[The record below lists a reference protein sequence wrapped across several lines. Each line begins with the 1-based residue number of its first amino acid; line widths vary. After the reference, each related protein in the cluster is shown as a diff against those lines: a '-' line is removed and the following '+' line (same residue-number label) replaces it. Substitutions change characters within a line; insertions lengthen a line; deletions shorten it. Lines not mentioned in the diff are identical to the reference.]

1 MPAALSHQFLSTGS
15 RPDACALLG
24 SLAATL
30 VEAPIGVVCTR
41 EKEGDWSYHPLLPHD
56 GPPAADLEAALA
68 AGGCWETVYDAGVH
82 PAGVRFMAAA
92 ALRSD
97 RQSALVV
104 LDYRERR
111 LSAQDR
117 AVLERLAEAGT
128 AALGGH
134 EDASAPRLRLDLE
147 GRITHCSES
156 ADLAG
161 YRADELC
168 GLSLFAL
175 VPEEHAGKLRARLLA
190 QLGGAAQVFE
200 LPVAGRGGTALLDI
214 HMQLQ
219 FQAGRPAGIEVT
231 YRDITTHGALDE
243 LRHETEQR
251 LATKARELERLTER
265 LRRLQTLSTTAFNS
279 LPDLMTRY
287 LEAGSELFGVPLG
300 RITGANDEIV
310 ASIPRESGGSF
321 VSSLSSP
328 ITVKDEVVGHLEFG
342 SEQAL
347 GPAAAE
353 DRDVMELMAQAIGHA
368 ISAERFQRER
378 AALNHHLERQLRVDP
393 LTGLPNRLGLSAFL
407 DSSITAARES
417 GEQVAVLFIDLDRFK
432 QVNDTLGHSAGD
444 ELLRQV
450 AGRLAGCRG
459 SKDFVARTGGD
470 EFTFVLGDNL
480 SGDAIA
486 NYVREMLERV
496 RAPYVVND
504 YELFLTASVGIS
516 VCPRDGFDTEA
527 LLQRADAAM
536 YRAKSHGK
544 NDFQF
549 FTPDMVTR
557 TMSRL
562 ELENQLRR
570 AIEHGEL
577 EIRFQPIL
585 NIDGSLDS
593 LEVLLAWENAKLGRI
608 GPSRFIPIAEESGM
622 IVAIGR
628 WVLQQSCMQ
637 NMAWLAAGYPL
648 NRIAVNVSALQFA
661 RADFVDMVAGVL
673 LETGMPPQCLELEL
687 TEGLIMRDVEES
699 SRRMERLRELGIS
712 MSIDDFGTGYS
723 SLSYLRRLP
732 VDSLKIDRSFLTEM
746 SSSTSSLPLIQTIVV
761 LAHNM
766 GLSVVAEGVE
776 TEEQLT
782 LLRAIGCDRVQGH
795 LFGEPLPSAAV
806 PQLFQRLREDK

>member
-1 MPAALSHQFLSTGS
+1 MPAALSREFLSTGS
-15 RPDACALLG
+15 RPDAWTLLA

-30 VEAPIGVVCTR
+30 LEAPLGIVCIR
-41 EKEGDWSYHPLLPHD
+41 EKSGRWTYHPPLRADGLPE
-56 GPPAADLEAALA
+56 ADLEAALA
-68 AGGCWETVYDAGVH
+68 ATGCWETEYSGAGH
-82 PAGVRFMAAA
+82 PAGIRFMAAA
-92 ALRSD
+92 ALRGD
-97 RQSALVV
+97 RRGVLAV
-104 LDYRERR
+104 LDHEQRR
-111 LSAQDR
+111 LSGQKR
-117 AVLERLAEAGT
+117 AVLERLADAGA
-128 AALGGH
+128 AALSGARIG
-134 EDASAPRLRLDLE
+134 SPLWLRLDLE
-147 GRITHCSES
+147 GRITACCES
-156 ADLAG
+156 TSLAG
-161 YRADELC
+161 YRVEELT
-168 GLSLFAL
+168 GRSLFDLIPA
-175 VPEEHAGKLRARLLA
+175 EHADDFRQRVLA
-190 QLGGAAQVFE
+190 QLGGAAQAFE
-200 LPVAGRGGTALLDI
+200 LPIVHRRGGTALLDI
-214 HMQLQ
+214 HTQLY
-219 FQAGRPAGIEVT
+219 FAAGRPAGIEVL
-231 YRDITTHGALDE
+231 YRDITTHDALDR
-243 LRHETEQR
+243 LRHETEHR
-251 LATKARELERLTER
+251 LEVKARELERLTER
-265 LRRLQTLSTTAFNS
+265 LRRLQKLSTTAFES
-279 LPDLMTRY
+279 LAELMNAY
-287 LEAGSELFGVPLG
+287 LETGCELFAVRLG
-300 RITGANDEIV
+300 RVLGADDEVV
-310 ASIPRESGGSF
+310 ASVPRHAIASF
-321 VSSLSSP
+321 EIFLSSP
-328 ITVKDEVVGHLEFG
+328 ITVKDEVVGHLEYG
-342 SEQAL
+342 SEQSL
-347 GPAAAE
+347 PPATAQ

-368 ISAERFQRER
+368 ISAERYQREH
-378 AALNHHLERQLRVDP
+378 AALNHHLEQQLRLDP
-393 LTGLPNRLGLSAFL
+393 LTGLPNRLGLSTSLNAEV
-407 DSSITAARES
+407 AAAAES
-417 GEQVAVLFIDLDRFK
+417 GQSVVVLFIDLDRFK

-450 AGRLAGCRG
+450 GARLAGCRRSG
-459 SKDFVARTGGD
+459 DFIARTGGD
-470 EFTFVLGDNL
+470 EFTFVLGGDL
-480 SGDAIA
+480 SDDAIA
-486 NYVREMLERV
+486 DYVRQILERV

-516 VCPRDGFDTEA
+516 VCPRDGFDPEV

-585 NIDGSLDS
+585 NIDSSLES
-593 LEVLLAWENAKLGRI
+593 LEVLLAWENPKLGRI

-637 NMAWLAAGYPL
+637 NMSWLASGYPL
-648 NRIAVNVSALQFA
+648 QRISVNVSALQFA
-661 RADFVDMVAGVL
+661 RTDFVEMVAGVL
-673 LETGMPPQCLELEL
+673 QETGMPPQCLELEL

-699 SRRMERLRELGIS
+699 SRRMEQLRELGVS

-732 VDSLKIDRSFLTEM
+732 VDSLKIDRSFLSEM

-795 LFGEPLPSAAV
+795 LFGEPLPSVAV
-806 PQLFQRLREDK
+806 PHLFRKLRTG